1 MREIKNKKNLN
12 LKKLLK
18 KISIIK
24 KNKKKIGL
32 CHGVFDLLHPGHI
45 TYLNEAK
52 SLCDYLVV
60 SITKDE
66 FVNKGPGRPFFDI
79 EKRKTLVSNLSSVDY
94 VVESNFETAEKII
107 KDIKPD
113 LYVKGPDYKKIKN
126 DLTNNI
132 NKEIKAIISVK
143 GKFITTGGN
152 IYSSSKFINSSFSIF
167 SEKQKNLIDLVKKKH
182 SFLDIKNF
190 FNKLKK
196 KKVLVVGETIVD
208 QYSFCEALGKS
219 GKESVLAFRKKKEI
233 NYAGGAVAVANN
245 LSSFSN
251 RVNLISYLGEKKEYL
266 NFFLKQKPKNCKYNF
281 IYKSNTPTIV
291 KKRYIDEI
299 SNSKLIGIYEIKD
312 NLVNK
317 KETEKI
323 KNYLNKELKNNE
335 IVIVADY
342 GHGLISKNIA
352 NTLCKKSKYI
362 SLNAQTNA
370 ANAGYHS
377 INKYNSLNCLVINET
392 ELRYEL
398 RNKDEPIEK
407 LIKELSKTK
416 IAHFII
422 VTRGRNGSIL
432 LDKNKDKLYFCPA
445 FETNPIDKIGAG
457 DTLLYMFSIVFYIS
471 KCPILSL
478 FLSSLAAANNV
489 KFFANSEKMN
499 DSNFLKLIS
508 HVLK

>member
-190 FNKLKK
+190 
-196 KKVLVVGETIVD
+196 
-208 QYSFCEALGKS
+208 
-219 GKESVLAFRKKKEI
+219 
-233 NYAGGAVAVANN
+233 
-245 LSSFSN
+245 
-251 RVNLISYLGEKKEYL
+251 
-266 NFFLKQKPKNCKYNF
+266 
-281 IYKSNTPTIV
+281 
-291 KKRYIDEI
+291 
-299 SNSKLIGIYEIKD
+299 
-312 NLVNK
+312 
-317 KETEKI
+317 
-323 KNYLNKELKNNE
+323 
-335 IVIVADY
+335 
-342 GHGLISKNIA
+342 
-352 NTLCKKSKYI
+352 
-362 SLNAQTNA
+362 
-370 ANAGYHS
+370 
-377 INKYNSLNCLVINET
+377 
-392 ELRYEL
+392 
-398 RNKDEPIEK
+398 
-407 LIKELSKTK
+407 
-416 IAHFII
+416 
-422 VTRGRNGSIL
+422 
-432 LDKNKDKLYFCPA
+432 
-445 FETNPIDKIGAG
+445 
-457 DTLLYMFSIVFYIS
+457 
-471 KCPILSL
+471 
-478 FLSSLAAANNV
+478 
-489 KFFANSEKMN
+489 
-499 DSNFLKLIS
+499 
-508 HVLK
+508 